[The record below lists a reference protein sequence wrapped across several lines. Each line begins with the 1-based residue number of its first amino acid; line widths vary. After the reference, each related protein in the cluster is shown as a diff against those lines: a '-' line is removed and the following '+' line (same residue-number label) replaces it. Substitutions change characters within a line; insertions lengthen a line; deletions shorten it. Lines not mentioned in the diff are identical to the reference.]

1 MTKTLSDI
9 AHAMK
14 DIDFCT
20 LTSRS
25 QDGSIGGR
33 PMSNNG
39 NVEYEGTNWFF
50 TLEDTSIVADV
61 AGDPSVGVSYQG
73 KAGLKGLLG
82 APGMFIHVQGEARL
96 VRDKLLFAKHW
107 DESMDRWFKQ
117 GVDTPGLVLIEVEAK
132 RIHYWDGEEEG
143 EVKLAAP
150 VGAF

>member
-1 MTKTLSDI
+1 MTKSLSDI

-39 NVEYEGTNWFF
+39 NVEYEGTSWFF

-61 AGDPSVGVSYQG
+61 ARDSSVGVSYQG
-73 KAGLKGLLG
+73 KAGIKGLFG

-96 VRDKLLFAKHW
+96 IRDKLRVLTVHGGRDFRLRGRRRRRILIGRR
-107 DESMDRWFKQ
+107 DCFWF
-117 GVDTPGLVLIEVEAK
+117 
-132 RIHYWDGEEEG
+132 
-143 EVKLAAP
+143 
-150 VGAF
+150 

>member
-20 LTSRS
+20 LTSRA
-25 QDGSIGGR
+25 QDGSISGR

-50 TLEDTSIVADV
+50 TLDDTSIVADV
-61 AGDPSVGVSYQG
+61 SRDASVGVSYQG

-82 APGMFIHVQGEARL
+82 APGMFIHVQGDARL
-96 VRDKLLFAKHW
+96 IRDKLLFAKHW
-107 DESMDRWFKQ
+107 DESMDAWFKQ
-117 GVDTPGLVLIEVEAK
+117 GVDTPGLVLIEVEAR
-132 RIHYWDGEEEG
+132 RIHYWDGTDEG